1 MRAIPAL
8 VHSSIMPRQ
17 ALLLVLLPA
26 AGDGPDGR
34 RSALPTLIGL
44 GIAIESPYGYIERR
58 ERRSTGEYRLNL
70 ICISGDQN

>member
-8 VHSSIMPRQ
+8 VHSPIMPRQ
-17 ALLLVLLPA
+17 ALVLLP
-26 AGDGPDGR
+26 GDGPDGR

-44 GIAIESPYGYIERR
+44 GIAIESPNGYIERR

-70 ICISGDQN
+70 I